1 MRENLVARILVIVFC
16 CEPDD
21 ERPDSGASRPL
32 RRLDFDTKSA
42 AAEAVSENRPLI
54 AAAKRCATQNQL
66 WPYSCSS
73 TMAYFLRVAFPCLV
87 GDNQHGYA
95 SGVAAAIA

>member
-42 AAEAVSENRPLI
+42 AAEAVSENGPLI
-54 AAAKRCATQNQL
+54 AAAKRCAPKINYGPTFAAAL
-66 WPYSCSS
+66 WPIFSALPSH
-73 TMAYFLRVAFPCLV
+73 A
-87 GDNQHGYA
+87 
-95 SGVAAAIA
+95 